1 MRRDVSSHGYGT
13 CTAQQL
19 YRFAEAL
26 GADRKPWVQ
35 AYCLIV
41 GASKRGSALGDVESA
56 WLEDWIS
63 REGMAL
69 EPREAI
75 VSQFSIGELADFF
88 GGQKTIALRALDELR
103 NRGLIEQIAK
113 GRKGHSSLFL
123 VGDIRYTKKQRKRAP
138 KAKNIQDTF
147 SNDRVH
153 VFDELG
159 DKRDSVTSGNDDVS
173 IVNQSISKRSEP
185 LPTTKESYERVA
197 RNEHGR
203 CFLCVICG
211 ARVGRDNRL
220 GRFECPSCNCA
231 NVTASACKEADC
243 GICNLR

>member
-1 MRRDVSSHGYGT
+1 MRRDVSSHGYGI

-26 GADRKPWVQ
+26 GADKRPWVQ

-41 GASKRGSALGDVESA
+41 GASKRGNALGDVESG

-75 VSQFSIGELADFF
+75 VSQFSISEITSFF

-103 NRGLIEQIAK
+103 ERGLIEQIAK

-123 VGDIRYTKKQRKRAP
+123 IGDIQYTKKQKKRVP
-138 KAKNIQDTF
+138 KEENIQDTF

-159 DKRDSVTSGNDDVS
+159 DKQDPVTSGNDDVS
-173 IVNQSISKRSEP
+173 IVIHTLSNNQAAQDARCYLCPMCGGVVSRIGKTPIFDCPACDKAVRGAIQCTERSCVGCDSE
-185 LPTTKESYERVA
+185 K
-197 RNEHGR
+197 HQ
-203 CFLCVICG
+203 LC
-211 ARVGRDNRL
+211 A
-220 GRFECPSCNCA
+220 
-231 NVTASACKEADC
+231 
-243 GICNLR
+243 